1 MPPLSLWGAF
11 FLRWVAEDGGYAGQE
26 AHCVRTS
33 RLVQHSD
40 VHTVFS
46 PEGSTLTS
54 GGDGAHWLRLEI
66 RRMRRELAHIFAGL
80 VIHSSRGSSTSL
92 ARMFELCNHFSK
104 WPGCRG
110 IVYGCHERPVYP
122 ICAMPHSG
130 PQSGFSIRISHLS
143 DADVVT
149 GSILVEC
156 EDSDTRL
163 YSPDC
168 WSGPEG
174 DVLDDA
180 ERHLHRNATLLPT
193 SAYEPHGFHRDGLP
207 VVRDMTMSNLPHATL
222 RAGLTRAAP
231 ASTFGI
237 PISQAVVEQ
246 VASMIHATRLTGTRV
261 LLQVNDPTR
270 RDLLCTVLAGD
281 RLDPPCVDSDGF
293 RVLRTMLH
301 ECHTAR
307 SMIPHTHSA

>member
-246 VASMIHATRLTGTRV
+246 VASMIRDRHPTHRHAR
-261 LLQVNDPTR
+261 
-270 RDLLCTVLAGD
+270 A
-281 RLDPPCVDSDGF
+281 PPSQ
-293 RVLRTMLH
+293 RPNT
-301 ECHTAR
+301 
-307 SMIPHTHSA
+307 P